1 MELSQRERVPAYYY
15 QHPQTRAI
23 LTLNETLSAQAAAAV
38 EDLQRQFWIDTATWS
53 LPLWEEQVGSQG
65 SQSKP
70 MEERREA
77 VLRKLLA
84 TGQTTVQM
92 IRELAE
98 TITGLE
104 AEVVEDWGAYQVSL
118 RFYGGQGQL
127 ILLDLSR
134 LTALIEESK
143 PAHLRFLGVTL
154 IWADLEPLLW
164 EGLEAQHLSWDE
176 LEHRCTMLHNRTEG
190 GEPT

>member
-53 LPLWEEQVGSQG
+53 LPLWE
-65 SQSKP
+65 
-70 MEERREA
+70 
-77 VLRKLLA
+77 
-84 TGQTTVQM
+84 
-92 IRELAE
+92 
-98 TITGLE
+98 
-104 AEVVEDWGAYQVSL
+104 
-118 RFYGGQGQL
+118 
-127 ILLDLSR
+127 
-134 LTALIEESK
+134 
-143 PAHLRFLGVTL
+143 
-154 IWADLEPLLW
+154 
-164 EGLEAQHLSWDE
+164 GLEAQHLSWDE